1 MLCVR
6 VRPRVRGINIDFSCL
21 AMLNTCL
28 NVRIILFVTCTRT
41 WPISRLRMSSQNL
54 NAVEFI
60 AHQRSLFL
68 NFVQPHNTAQ
78 QEEAIY
84 GTTAVSGE
92 QSIGD

>member
-1 MLCVR
+1 
-6 VRPRVRGINIDFSCL
+6 
-21 AMLNTCL
+21 
-28 NVRIILFVTCTRT
+28 
-41 WPISRLRMSSQNL
+41 MSSQNL